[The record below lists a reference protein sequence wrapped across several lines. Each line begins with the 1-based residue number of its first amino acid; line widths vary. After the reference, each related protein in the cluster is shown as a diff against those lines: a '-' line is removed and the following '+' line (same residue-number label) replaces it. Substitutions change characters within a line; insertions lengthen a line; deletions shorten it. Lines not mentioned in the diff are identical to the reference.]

1 MSYMRTRLA
10 LLLLAVLGSALT
22 PQGAAAAEVTLKAVS
37 SFAEGTAFSRNFE
50 QFVAKV
56 NAEGKGLVQIR
67 FIGGPKAMP
76 PFEVGSAVRRGV
88 VDMANVT
95 GAYYTNLLPESDAL
109 NLSMLTPQ
117 EMRKNGAWDYINR
130 LWNQK
135 VNAYYLARVNS
146 DVPYNIYLNKK
157 IDRLDLTGMKMRVA
171 PTQRDFFMALG
182 ATVVQVPPG
191 EVYTALERGV
201 IDGYGWPTIGI
212 LDLGWHEKTKFRVE
226 PSFYNAEVGL
236 LVNLDTWNR
245 LDAAQKDFLQKQ
257 GIWLEE
263 LSLVNTRWNEEEKKQ
278 QAAAGIQTITFTG
291 KAAQE
296 FRAMAYDKAWAAIIA
311 KSPEHGPKLRALLS
325 K

>member
-1 MSYMRTRLA
+1 MSHVRTRLA
-10 LLLLAVLGSALT
+10 LLLLAVLGSTLT
-22 PQGAAAAEVTLKAVS
+22 PQCAAAAEVTLKAVS

-263 LSLVNTRWNEEEKKQ
+263 LSLANTRWNEEEKKQ